1 MKALGT
7 HLLLDL
13 WQIPRALLDDLDAL
27 EGQLVTA
34 AKRGGA
40 HVVEA
45 RFHRF
50 EPHGVSGVVI
60 LMESH
65 LALHTWPELGYAA
78 VDVFTCGCNT
88 VAEAIASEI
97 IKTLAPGRHDI
108 RRLERGQRIH
118 LESINH
124 QLTVMNPSTKT
135 K

>member
-1 MKALGT
+1 MKALGS

-13 WQIPRALLDDLDAL
+13 WQVPHVLLDDLEAL
-27 EGQLVTA
+27 EKQLVAA

-65 LALHTWPELGYAA
+65 LALHTWPELGFAA
-78 VDVFTCGCNT
+78 VDVFTCGSESI
-88 VAEAIASEI
+88 AEAIADEI
-97 IKTLAPGRHDI
+97 VEALAPGKFEI
-108 RRLERGQRIH
+108 RRFERGQRAGF
-118 LESINH
+118 E
-124 QLTVMNPSTKT
+124 TMRAV
-135 K
+135 

>member
-13 WQIPRALLDDLDAL
+13 WQIPQALLDDLDQL

-34 AKRGGA
+34 AERGGA

-65 LALHTWPELGYAA
+65 LALHTWPELRFAA
-78 VDVFTCGCNT
+78 VDIFTCGS
-88 VAEAIASEI
+88 EAIADAIADEI
-97 IKTLAPGRHDI
+97 IKALAPGTHEI
-108 RRLERGQRIH
+108 RRLERGLLSAMRA
-118 LESINH
+118 
-124 QLTVMNPSTKT
+124 V
-135 K
+135 